1 MIGKNDSSVSVDL
14 LSIIKLTKLMHSVK
28 RNIKMI
34 QDNFEKRHIGPREAD
49 TDDMLKVV
57 GADSLDQLIDE
68 IIPTDIRLPKPLNL
82 EKGMSEY
89 EFLNHMRNLAKKNRV
104 LQSHV

>member
-34 QDNFEKRHIGPREAD
+34 QVMAVEVLYPFAIR
-49 TDDMLKVV
+49 V
-57 GADSLDQLIDE
+57 
-68 IIPTDIRLPKPLNL
+68 IP
-82 EKGMSEY
+82 KGMIANNGKILKNEKIDL
-89 EFLNHMRNLAKKNRV
+89 LNT
-104 LQSHV
+104 

>member
-34 QDNFEKRHIGPREAD
+34 QVMAVEVLYPFAIR
-49 TDDMLKVV
+49 V
-57 GADSLDQLIDE
+57 
-68 IIPTDIRLPKPLNL
+68 IP
-82 EKGMSEY
+82 KGMIANNGKI
-89 EFLNHMRNLAKKNRV
+89 LKKEKTD
-104 LQSHV
+104 LLKT